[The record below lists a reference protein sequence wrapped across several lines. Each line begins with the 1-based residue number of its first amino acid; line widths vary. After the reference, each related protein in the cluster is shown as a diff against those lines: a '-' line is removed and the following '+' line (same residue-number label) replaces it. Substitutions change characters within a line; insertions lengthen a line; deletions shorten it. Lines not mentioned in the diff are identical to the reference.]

1 MHSVA
6 QMPPTAKPKAWNAQF
21 QGAYGVLLVT
31 SPTAAWFVSDAG
43 HKTLLHDVDV
53 PAVQCFGRKDL
64 ADAQL
69 MADALHGD
77 LYSFVMVRNE
87 EKPRP
92 RTAAR
97 AVTRLAWYNGDMGK
111 AELVVG
117 SGYLFR
123 KNGSTE
129 AVLVTMTD
137 PNLILLTHLEQ
148 AA

>member
-1 MHSVA
+1 MVSVA
-6 QMPPTAKPKAWNAQF
+6 KNPTENKPKAWNAQF
-21 QGAYGVLLVT
+21 EGEYGVLLVE
-31 SPTAAWFVSDAG
+31 SPTAAWFISDTG

-77 LYSFVMVRNE
+77 LYTFVMVRHE
-87 EKPRP
+87 EKLRP

-97 AVTRLAWYNGDMGK
+97 TVTRLAWYNGDMGK
-111 AELVVG
+111 AELLVG
-117 SGYLFR
+117 TGYLFR
-123 KNGSTE
+123 KNGATE
-129 AVLVTMTD
+129 AVLVKMMD
-137 PNLILLTHLEQ
+137 PNLILMTHVK